1 VKSLWFGPLVGLALL
16 TTAAADEKKKAPLY
30 TNEDLERLAPYRG
43 QTGVL
48 SKPAVEEAG
57 SATAATQEQQGSTD
71 EAYWRRE
78 AARVRERTKALRD
91 RADDLRRE
99 LQQARDAA
107 RSEPWT
113 SRARSPRPPSIA
125 PREGRLATL
134 EGQIRALELDLE
146 ERARRARAL
155 PGWLR

>member
-1 VKSLWFGPLVGLALL
+1 VKTLWFGPLVGLALL
-16 TTAAADEKKKAPLY
+16 TTALADEKKKAPLY

-48 SKPAVEEAG
+48 SEPAVEAAG
-57 SATAATQEQQGSTD
+57 SLKPPPALQGPSD

-78 AARVRERTKALRD
+78 AARVRERTNALRD

-99 LQQARDAA
+99 LQQARDTARAA
-107 RSEPWT
+107 VWT
-113 SRARSPRPPSIA
+113 SRTGSPRPPSLA
-125 PREGRLATL
+125 PREARLAAL
-134 EGQIRALELDLE
+134 EAQIRALELDLE